1 MNDKNKTVIIT
12 GAAQGIGLVTTQM
25 LGSNGYNIIVV
36 DNDKEA
42 IEEVEEVFSSFS
54 NISFLHADVSKE
66 ADVKEI
72 VKSTKDKHKHIYGIV
87 NNAVKIKN
95 VPLEQLELD
104 DWNEV
109 ISTNLTGAFLLIKH
123 ATPYLKESKGRII
136 NIGSTRSLMSE
147 ANTEAYSASKGALTA
162 LTHALAVSLASY
174 VNVNIISPGWI
185 DVSMYKKAD
194 NRHPAELSD
203 EQHFQH
209 PAGRVGTPEDVAYM
223 VEYLLSEKADFI
235 TGQNFTIDGGM
246 TKKMIYI

>member
-1 MNDKNKTVIIT
+1 MNDRNKTVIIT

-25 LGSNGYNIIVV
+25 LGSIGYNIVAV
-36 DNDKEA
+36 DKDKEA
-42 IEEVEEVFSSFS
+42 MEEVEEVFSSFS
-54 NISFLHADVSKE
+54 NISFLHADISKE
-66 ADVKEI
+66 SDVKEI
-72 VKSTKDKHKHIYGIV
+72 VKSTKEKHKHIYGIV
-87 NNAVKIKN
+87 NNAGKTKN
-95 VPLEQLELD
+95 IPLEKLTLD

-109 ISTNLTGAFLLIKH
+109 FSTNITGAFLLIKY
-123 ATPYLKESKGRII
+123 ASPFLKESKGRII
-136 NIGSTRSLMSE
+136 NIGSTRALMSE
-147 ANTEAYSASKGALTA
+147 ANTEAYSASKGALLA
-162 LTHALAVSLASY
+162 LTHALAVSLASH

-194 NRHPAELSD
+194 DRRPAELTD

-223 VEYLLSEKADFI
+223 VEYLLSDKADFI